1 MRYIKNYSEFINEK
15 FTLDSLKELVGLK
28 KPTEETTPSV
38 SSERRDFKIKTIGE
52 DVKRLQTAMESLGF
66 KLYRF
71 GRDGI
76 YGPESSGRAKSLL
89 AYIKKHHSD
98 ISNGVSLDMKDDTL
112 TIAQQDLIISLS
124 TNEDLK
130 NEIAKYFESTLE
142 NIKDIKIPHYEDLK
156 KYNADPLEFIKKTV
170 DIANKLQ
177 TKPEYLL
184 FVMWKESKY
193 NPAAVN
199 KDVDYK
205 DPNKKDYKGTG
216 ATGLIQFMPAC
227 LSTDTQILTSKGWKF
242 YNEVELGESILSY
255 NSEKDVVEYDTIKE
269 LFVFDSDN
277 TYRIHNKQFDF
288 IATHDHRWYCDY
300 NGKTV
305 IKTTEELSKQ
315 NSKYKFIRA
324 KKFNYSNNAINPL
337 FFELLGI
344 IIGDGSLDKRFF
356 EDNNQVCMKNYNIAI
371 YQSLQTKPHVVERI
385 QYILDELYP
394 NSNYTHSHMNQ
405 HGMVRWSIRNEHSS
419 LIHTYLNSNKE
430 IIKEKLF
437 DLSEE
442 QLKHLKKG
450 LLITDGTIQYKKYDV
465 FIQCDENRMSDF
477 QLICFLLGECAN
489 VKGYKRLHETHIFPN
504 GNIYNV
510 KPMKYHCNVKIN
522 KPFTEART
530 CRMNYDKINKPVKV
544 WCPQTNNKTWIAR
557 RNGFVTITGNTAKGL
572 GTTTD
577 ALYRMTG
584 VEQLD
589 YVYNFYKNATGKL
602 NTLEDLYLYA
612 FFPIAVGKPDDWV
625 IQAKNQSAGLIAT
638 QNPVIDINKSG
649 EITVG
654 EFKQYVRKGL
664 PSNILADNNDKTMT
678 A

>member
-76 YGPESSGRAKSLL
+76 YGSETHGRAKSLL

-156 KYNADPLEFIKKTV
+156 KYNADPLEFIRKTV

-193 NPAAVN
+193 NPSAVN

-216 ATGLIQFMPAC
+216 ATGLIQFVP
-227 LSTDTQILTSKGWKF
+227 
-242 YNEVELGESILSY
+242 
-255 NSEKDVVEYDTIKE
+255 
-269 LFVFDSDN
+269 
-277 TYRIHNKQFDF
+277 
-288 IATHDHRWYCDY
+288 
-300 NGKTV
+300 
-305 IKTTEELSKQ
+305 
-315 NSKYKFIRA
+315 
-324 KKFNYSNNAINPL
+324 
-337 FFELLGI
+337 
-344 IIGDGSLDKRFF
+344 
-356 EDNNQVCMKNYNIAI
+356 
-371 YQSLQTKPHVVERI
+371 
-385 QYILDELYP
+385 
-394 NSNYTHSHMNQ
+394 
-405 HGMVRWSIRNEHSS
+405 
-419 LIHTYLNSNKE
+419 
-430 IIKEKLF
+430 
-437 DLSEE
+437 
-442 QLKHLKKG
+442 
-450 LLITDGTIQYKKYDV
+450 
-465 FIQCDENRMSDF
+465 
-477 QLICFLLGECAN
+477 
-489 VKGYKRLHETHIFPN
+489 
-504 GNIYNV
+504 
-510 KPMKYHCNVKIN
+510 
-522 KPFTEART
+522 RT
-530 CRMNYDKINKPVKV
+530 
-544 WCPQTNNKTWIAR
+544 AE
-557 RNGFVTITGNTAKGL
+557 GL

-589 YVYNFYKNATGKL
+589 YVYKFYKNATGKL

-625 IQAKNQSAGLIAT
+625 VQAKNQSAGLIAT